1 MCMHGLTYFYKLI
14 LNRTDYRL
22 KVTKIDGEKE
32 QSRTKTVHAKLFC
45 ITCDFKTHSVKMP

>member
-22 KVTKIDGEKE
+22 KVTKIDGEE
-32 QSRTKTVHAKLFC
+32 E
-45 ITCDFKTHSVKMP
+45 